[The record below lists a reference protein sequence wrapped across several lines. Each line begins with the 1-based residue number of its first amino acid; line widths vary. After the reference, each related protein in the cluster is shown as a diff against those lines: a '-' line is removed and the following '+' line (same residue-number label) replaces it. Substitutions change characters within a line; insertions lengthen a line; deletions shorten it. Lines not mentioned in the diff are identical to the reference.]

1 MMTTILCVPSLPH
14 TEGSAVVAEMC
25 EVRFEDLILNG
36 DLWATIM
43 LQQGSEWIEIL
54 VSFICGDKSIIFV
67 EMEV

>member
-25 EVRFEDLILNG
+25 EVRLEDLILNG

-43 LQQGSEWIEIL
+43 LQGSEWIEIL
-54 VSFICGDKSIIFV
+54 LSFICGDKSIIFV